1 VESVV
6 SVTPVANARRKKK
19 MTETLKKATRVYI
32 VNGRP
37 AHTHT
42 CSESHTWDCDSPYC
56 EQIKADC
63 PEHGGLEPIVV
74 GREPWRG
81 R

>member
-1 VESVV
+1 MEEIVKPTTAKRIYV
-6 SVTPVANARRKKK
+6 
-19 MTETLKKATRVYI
+19 

-37 AHTHT
+37 VHKHT
-42 CSESHTWDCDSPYC
+42 CPKGHTWDCDSPYC
-56 EQIKADC
+56 EQMDATC

>member
-1 VESVV
+1 MVRIY
-6 SVTPVANARRKKK
+6 T
-19 MTETLKKATRVYI
+19 

-37 AHTHT
+37 IHIHT
-42 CSESHTWDCDSPYC
+42 CGSGHTWECDSPYC
-56 EQIKADC
+56 EIMKADC
-63 PEHGGLEPIVV
+63 PEHGGFEPIVV